1 MEQALYDEKER
12 AQVTLHSIGD
22 AVITTDAQARV
33 EYLNPIAQTL
43 TGWTLEEAR
52 GRALAEVL
60 RLVDEHTREPTPDP
74 VARCLQEGRMISVAG
89 HSVLISRSGKEFDI
103 ADTAAPI
110 RAANGQIHGAVLVFH
125 DVTEARRLERQMAHN
140 AAHDTLT
147 GLVNRREFEVRVE
160 RALLSARE
168 RDTNHVL
175 CYMDLDQFKI
185 INDTAGHAAGDQ
197 VLKQVANLLSGL
209 FRQRDTLARLGGDEF
224 GLLLENCPLERG
236 VAIASDIVTHLQR
249 MPFEWQG
256 RIYQIGVSI
265 GIAPINRQ
273 TESLAQALSQADV
286 ACYTAKDLGRG
297 RVHVYQWQGN
307 ESARLH
313 SEILRAAQLHEAL
326 KREQFQL
333 HCQPILS
340 MQAAETAGR
349 YELLLRLQDEGGQLL
364 LPAAFIPS
372 ARRYGMMST
381 IDRWVIQTALR
392 RFAVHFSGAPG
403 PYIHI
408 NLSSSSLSDDSSL
421 DFIYTQFHDYNVPPE
436 RVCFEITETAV
447 IQNLN
452 QARRFANEIYRMGG
466 RIALDDFGSS
476 FSSFRYLNDLPV
488 SFIKIEG
495 SFVHSMLESAGDR
508 VMVAAI
514 NQVGHTLGIQTIAKH
529 VSNPAILEA
538 LGEIGV
544 DYAQGYGVG
553 LPIPLAQAW
562 GDQK

>member
-1 MEQALYDEKER
+1 
-12 AQVTLHSIGD
+12 
-22 AVITTDAQARV
+22 
-33 EYLNPIAQTL
+33 
-43 TGWTLEEAR
+43 
-52 GRALAEVL
+52 
-60 RLVDEHTREPTPDP
+60 
-74 VARCLQEGRMISVAG
+74 
-89 HSVLISRSGKEFDI
+89 
-103 ADTAAPI
+103 
-110 RAANGQIHGAVLVFH
+110 
-125 DVTEARRLERQMAHN
+125 
-140 AAHDTLT
+140 
-147 GLVNRREFEVRVE
+147 
-160 RALLSARE
+160 
-168 RDTNHVL
+168 
-175 CYMDLDQFKI
+175 
-185 INDTAGHAAGDQ
+185 
-197 VLKQVANLLSGL
+197 
-209 FRQRDTLARLGGDEF
+209 
-224 GLLLENCPLERG
+224 
-236 VAIASDIVTHLQR
+236 
-249 MPFEWQG
+249 
-256 RIYQIGVSI
+256 
-265 GIAPINRQ
+265 
-273 TESLAQALSQADV
+273 
-286 ACYTAKDLGRG
+286 
-297 RVHVYQWQGN
+297 
-307 ESARLH
+307 
-313 SEILRAAQLHEAL
+313 
-326 KREQFQL
+326 
-333 HCQPILS
+333 
-340 MQAAETAGR
+340 
-349 YELLLRLQDEGGQLL
+349 
-364 LPAAFIPS
+364 
-372 ARRYGMMST
+372 MMST

-408 NLSSSSLSDDSSL
+408 NLSSSSLGDDSSL
-421 DFIYTQFHDYNVPPE
+421 DFIYTQFHVYNVPPE